1 MEENIME
8 IKKSIV
14 KILVLSLILSI
25 NIYAAEQPK
34 PATSFTKEKNE
45 EVLKELP
52 FNDTQDFEDA
62 KRGFINTIPN
72 LVIKNKSGTNAWDL
86 TEFNFLNSKEIP
98 NTVNPSLWRIAQ
110 LNNINGLFKVTDK
123 VYQIRGFDLSNMTI
137 IEGNTGLI
145 IIDPLLAEEIAKRA
159 LDFYYENRPKKPVKA
174 IIYTHSHGDHYGGVR
189 GVIDEKDVKS
199 GKVKIYAPEGF
210 LKEAA
215 SENVYAGN
223 AMSRRALYQYGALL
237 PKGEKGQI
245 DAGLGKT
252 GSLGNTGLI
261 APTDIISK
269 TGEKKTIDGIQIEF
283 IMAPGTEAPSE
294 MLMYFPQFK
303 MLDTAEDATHT
314 LHNLYTLRGA
324 QVRDAVTWWK
334 TLDLLLA
341 DYGDKTEIVIAQH
354 HWPKWGKEN
363 INGYLTKQRDI
374 YKYIHDQTLR
384 LANEGYTMNE
394 IAEEMKYPQGLDN
407 EWSIR
412 GYYGS
417 LSHDSKAVYQRYLGW
432 YDSNP
437 ANLNP
442 LPPAEASKRYVE
454 FMGGSKAVMK
464 KAKEYYN
471 KGEYRWVAEV
481 MNRVVF
487 AEPENQ
493 EAKNLA
499 ADALEQLGYQAED
512 PTWRNEYLMGAYE
525 LRNGTPKVPDTF
537 GTNTPDTI
545 KAMTIDMYLD
555 YLGIRLNGDKVNGKK
570 MSLNWEL
577 ADIKEKYMINLENS
591 VLTYRKVDEF
601 KENAEITLILNK
613 ETLDKIQ
620 TKETTLDKEIESGNV
635 KVQGDIQKL
644 KEYTGLFDE
653 FKPDFNI
660 VTP

>member
-1 MEENIME
+1 M
-8 IKKSIV
+8 
-14 KILVLSLILSI
+14 
-25 NIYAAEQPK
+25 
-34 PATSFTKEKNE
+34 TK
-45 EVLKELP
+45 
-52 FNDTQDFEDA
+52 FDFV
-62 KRGFINTIPN
+62 NN
-72 LVIKNKSGTNAWDL
+72 
-86 TEFNFLNSKEIP
+86 KEIP
-98 NTVNPSLWRIAQ
+98 STVNPSLWRIAQ

-123 VYQIRGFDLSNMTI
+123 VYQIRGFDISNMTI

-145 IIDPLLAEEIAKRA
+145 IIDPLLAEEIAKTA

-189 GVIDEKDVKS
+189 GVADEKDVKS
-199 GKVKIYAPEGF
+199 GKVKIYAPEFF
-210 LKEAA
+210 LQEAA
-215 SENVYAGN
+215 SENVYAGT
-223 AMSRRALYQYGALL
+223 AMSRRAIYQYGALL
-237 PKGEKGQI
+237 PKGVDGQV

-261 APTDIISK
+261 APTDLISK
-269 TGEKKTIDGIQIEF
+269 TGEKKIIDGIEIEF
-283 IMAPGTEAPSE
+283 IMAPGTEAPAE
-294 MLMYFPQFK
+294 MLLYFPQFK
-303 MLDTAEDATHT
+303 MLNTAEDATHT

-324 QVRDAVTWWK
+324 QVRNAVVWWK

-363 INGYLTKQRDI
+363 ISNYLVKQRDI

-394 IAEEMKYPQGLDN
+394 IAEVMSYPKGLDD

-417 LSHDSKAVYQRYLGW
+417 LSHNSKAVYQRYLGW

-442 LPPAEASKRYVE
+442 LPPMESSKRYVE
-454 FMGGSKAVMK
+454 FMGGSKAVIK

-471 KGEYRWVAEV
+471 RGEYRWVAEV
-481 MNRVVF
+481 MNKVVF
-487 AEPENQ
+487 AEPDNQ

-537 GTNTPDTI
+537 GTNTPDTV
-545 KAMTIDMYLD
+545 KAMTMDMYLD
-555 YLGIRLNGDKVNGKK
+555 YLGIRLNGDKANGKNL
-570 MSLNWEL
+570 SLNWEL
-577 ADIKEKYMINLENS
+577 PDIKEKYTVNLENS
-591 VLTYRKVDEF
+591 VLTYRKVNSF
-601 KENAEITLILNK
+601 TKNAEITLTMDK
-613 ETLDKIQ
+613 TVLDAIQ
-620 TKETTLDKEIESGNV
+620 TKETTLDKEISSGKV
-635 KVQGDIQKL
+635 KISGDVNKL
-644 KEYTGLFDE
+644 KEYLGLFDS
-653 FKPDFNI
+653 FTPDFNI

>member
-1 MEENIME
+1 MNIR
-8 IKKSIV
+8 KN
-14 KILVLSLILSI
+14 ILKYMMLSLVITTAF
-25 NIYAAEQPK
+25 YAAEQPK

-45 EVLKELP
+45 QVLRELP
-52 FNDTQDFEDA
+52 FNDTQDYEDA
-62 KRGFINTIPN
+62 KRGFIDTIPDK
-72 LVIKNKSGTNAWDL
+72 VIKNNFGSDAWNLKDYD
-86 TEFNFLNSKEIP
+86 FLDSKKVP
-98 NTVNPSLWRIAQ
+98 DSVNPSLWRIAQ
-110 LNNINGLFKVTDK
+110 LNKYNGLFKVTDK

-145 IIDPLLAEEIAKRA
+145 IIDPLTAAETAKA
-159 LDFYYENRPKKPVKA
+159 GLDLYYKNFSKKPVKA
-174 IIYTHSHGDHYGGVR
+174 VIYTHSHGDHYGGIH
-189 GVIDEKDVKS
+189 GVVDEKDVKS

-210 LKEAA
+210 LQEAS

-223 AMSRRALYQYGALL
+223 AMNRRGTYQYGPGLAR
-237 PKGEKGQI
+237 GEKGQI

-252 GSLGNTGLI
+252 VPIGSVGLI
-261 APTDIISK
+261 RPTDIISK
-269 TGEKKTIDGIQIEF
+269 TGETKNIDGIQVEF
-283 IMAPGTEAPSE
+283 IMAPGTEAPAE

-303 MLDTAEDATHT
+303 MVNAAEDATHT

-324 QVRDAVTWWK
+324 QVRDAMTWWK
-334 TLDLLLA
+334 TLDYLLA
-341 DYGDKTEIVIAQH
+341 DYGDKTEVIIAQH
-354 HWPKWGKEN
+354 HWPKWGQEN
-363 INGYLTKQRDI
+363 IKGYLAKQRDI

-394 IAEEMKYPQGLDN
+394 IAEKIDYPNGLDK
-407 EWSIR
+407 EWSVR

-417 LSHDSKAVYQRYLGW
+417 LSHDTKAVYQRYLGW

-442 LPPAEASKRYVE
+442 LPPEEASKRYVE
-454 FMGGSKAVMK
+454 FMGGSKAVIK

-512 PTWRNEYLMGAYE
+512 PTWRNEYLVGAYE
-525 LRNGTPKVPDTF
+525 LRNGTPKIPTKI
-537 GTNTPDTI
+537 GANTPDAI
-545 KAMTIDMYLD
+545 KAMTMEMYMD
-555 YLGIRLNGDKVNGKK
+555 YMGIRLNADRAEGKQLT
-570 MSLNWEL
+570 LNLEL
-577 ADIKEKYMINLENS
+577 PDIKEKYAVNLENS
-591 VLTYRKVDEF
+591 VLGYRKVDTF
-601 KENAEITLILNK
+601 KNEAEVTLTINRD
-613 ETLDKIQ
+613 TLDKIQ
-620 TKETTLDKEIESGNV
+620 MGETTLDKEIASGNV
-635 KVQGDIQKL
+635 KVNGNTQKL
-644 KEYTGLFDE
+644 KEYMGLFDN